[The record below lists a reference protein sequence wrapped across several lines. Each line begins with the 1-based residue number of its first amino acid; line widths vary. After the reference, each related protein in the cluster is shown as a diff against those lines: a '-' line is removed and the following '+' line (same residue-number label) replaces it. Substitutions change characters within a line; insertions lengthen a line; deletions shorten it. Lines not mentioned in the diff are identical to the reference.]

1 MNERGREGDEGGGV
15 KGQRKRDRASPT
27 SVASVNQV
35 EVLKKFYF
43 TVKYSIHPQQKYN
56 TLVFNP
62 IFHKFK

>member
-1 MNERGREGDEGGGV
+1 MCMCVCVCVSVCVNERGREGDEGGGV

-43 TVKYSIHPQQKYN
+43 TVK
-56 TLVFNP
+56 
-62 IFHKFK
+62 